1 MFVKSRVKSLPNHFS
16 TTIIARSVAAA
27 LGLSGASVASGQE
40 DESYSLEEVVV
51 TARKRTE
58 STQDVPMHILSMTGE
73 DMKKQGL
80 LTLEDFSRFVPS
92 LSISS
97 TSPGQNTI
105 TFRGVSDGGGFLV
118 DPTAA
123 IYLDEQPMTVTSQAP
138 DIFPADI
145 ARIEAL
151 AGPQSTLYGASS
163 QSGTVRYIT
172 NKPDPTGFYAEI
184 GGDINTTKDGEEGY
198 DLDATVNIP
207 IVDDK
212 VAIRLTGFTS
222 HEGGYID
229 NVLGT
234 TVVDGPNQL
243 GSGLGGQKTNANA
256 VDDDINGV
264 DWLGARAQV
273 RWLINDDW
281 MATAGVN
288 YQKIEADGWNDYDE
302 TVGDLETIKFNKEI
316 REDEWY
322 QISLVIEGDLG
333 FAQLVSAT
341 SYYDREIYYE
351 TDTQSYAAYFHYSF
365 GIYAGYQTYN
375 FGLDPIGAQSN
386 DQTNEAFTQEF
397 RLSGSSDRTQWTAG
411 VFYQEIEE
419 RWDFYSYLDDYRNSP
434 AFEAWSYYYP
444 GIAPTDSWW
453 LSIQESERTD
463 MAVFGE
469 VDFDITEK
477 LSLILGGRWYD
488 VEVDRDYQVA
498 RPSSRPEQDLTA
510 GGSDDGF
517 VPKYGLQYNFTDD
530 VMVYGLYSEGYR
542 VGGVNRGRGEPT
554 LPFEY
559 ESDILENTEFGI
571 KSLWFDGRFQFN
583 ATIYSMDWKDVQ
595 LEVTDPSFSIGEPF
609 QVVVSNLGDATVEG
623 IDIDLKAAITQ
634 NFELGFNMTYLDK
647 AEVEAPESY
656 PDDRFPGGEASLGL
670 QAVTPLP
677 LFSDESW
684 SAYAEYSWNMNLFD
698 GSDMYVRLQHS
709 YIGESYNQLFDSA
722 VAPRVLQEDY
732 GQTDIILGWSTD
744 AWMARLYVN
753 NLDDERGVT
762 YYDSSDFDPF
772 FGRSS
777 VNIIRP
783 RNAGLSFRYKF

>member
-1 MFVKSRVKSLPNHFS
+1 M
-16 TTIIARSVAAA
+16 TIIARSVAAA
-27 LGLSGASVASGQE
+27 LGLSGASVATGQE
-40 DESYSLEEVVV
+40 ESFALEEVVV

-58 STQDVPMHILSMTGE
+58 STQDVPMHILSLTGE
-73 DMKKQGL
+73 QMKKQGL
-80 LTLEDFSRFVPS
+80 TTLEDFSRFVPS
-92 LSISS
+92 LSVQS

-138 DIFPADI
+138 DIYPADI

-172 NKPDPTGFYAEI
+172 NKPDASEFSANVGAEI
-184 GGDINTTKDGEEGY
+184 STTKDGEEGY
-198 DLDATVNIP
+198 DFDATVNIP
-207 IVDDK
+207 IIEDK
-212 VAIRLTGFTS
+212 LAIRLTGFSAT
-222 HEGGYID
+222 EGGFID

-243 GSGLGGQKTNANA
+243 GSGQGGQKTNANA
-256 VDDDINGV
+256 VDDDINSV

-273 RWLINDDW
+273 RWLVNDNW
-281 MATAGVN
+281 AATVGLN
-288 YQKIEADGWNDYDE
+288 YQKIEADGWNDHDP

-365 GIYAGYQTYN
+365 GIYAGYATYD

-386 DQTNEAFTQEF
+386 EQSNEAFTQEF
-397 RLSGSSDRTQWTAG
+397 RLSGSGDRAQWTAG
-411 VFYQEIEE
+411 VFYQETEE
-419 RWDFYSYLDDYRNSP
+419 RWDFVSYLDDYRNSP

-444 GIAPTDSWW
+444 GIAPTDGWW
-453 LSIQESERTD
+453 LSVQQSERTD

-469 VDFDITEK
+469 IDFGITEK
-477 LSLILGGRWYD
+477 LDLILGGRWYD
-488 VEVDRDYQVA
+488 VDIDRDYQVY
-498 RPSSRPEQDLTA
+498 RPTTRIEQDLVA
-510 GGSDDGF
+510 GGDDDGF
-517 VPKYGLQYNFTDD
+517 VPKGGLQYNFTDD

-542 VGGVNRGRGEPT
+542 VGGVNRGRGDPT
-554 LPFEY
+554 LPVEY
-559 ESDILENTEFGI
+559 DSDTLENMELGI
-571 KSLWFDGRFQFN
+571 KSIWWNGRFQFN
-583 ATIYSMDWKDVQ
+583 ATVYSMDWKDVQ
-595 LEVTDPSFSIGEPF
+595 LEVTDPSNQTPVGEPF
-609 QVVVSNLGDATVEG
+609 QVVVANLGDATVEG
-623 IDIDLKAAITQ
+623 IDLDLKAAITE
-634 NFELGFNMTYLDK
+634 NFEIGFNMTYIDK
-647 AEVEAPESY
+647 AEVEAPASY
-656 PDDRFPGGEASLGL
+656 PDDRFPGGEVSLGL
-670 QAVTPLP
+670 EPVTPLP
-677 LFSDESW
+677 LFADESW
-684 SAYAEYSWNMNLFD
+684 SGYAEYSWDMAMF
-698 GSDMYVRLQHS
+698 GGTDMYLRLQHS
-709 YIGESYNQLFDSA
+709 YTGESFNQLTDSA
-722 VAPRVLQEDY
+722 VSPRVVQEDY
-732 GQTDIILGWSTD
+732 SQTDISMGLATDNWS
-744 AWMARLYVN
+744 ARIFVN
-753 NLDDERGVT
+753 NLDDERGTT

-783 RNAGLSFRYKF
+783 RNAGLSFRYNF